1 MTTMKFD
8 NLIDVNTG
16 ETVEIDIPNDF
27 EIDELPGKRAKEFAE
42 RINEATE
49 LGRLSGQKLREVFGK

>member
-1 MTTMKFD
+1 MTTMKFG

-16 ETVEIDIPNDF
+16 KAVEIDIPDDF

-42 RINEATE
+42 RINKATE